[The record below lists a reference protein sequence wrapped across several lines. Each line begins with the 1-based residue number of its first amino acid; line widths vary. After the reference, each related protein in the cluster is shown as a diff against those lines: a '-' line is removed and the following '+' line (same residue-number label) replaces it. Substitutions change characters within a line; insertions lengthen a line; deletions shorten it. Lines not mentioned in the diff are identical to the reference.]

1 MFAHFTLVGI
11 ELLIH
16 FHGFS
21 IFLLFKAAKNNII
34 NKNTD
39 FLFFFFIIYA
49 RYLLS
54 TLPYDSGKQSV
65 DKHNKCMLMLYVCVG
80 RVRMDQKL
88 CVFLLRKVRMERIK
102 SNIDLYFFQF
112 PVGLP

>member
-21 IFLLFKAAKNNII
+21 VFLLFKAAKNNSI
-34 NKNTD
+34 NKNTET
-39 FLFFFFIIYA
+39 FFFFIIYA

-65 DKHNKCMLMLYVCVG
+65 DKHNKCMLMLILVCGKSKNGPEIVYV
-80 RVRMDQKL
+80 
-88 CVFLLRKVRMERIK
+88 FIK
-102 SNIDLYFFQF
+102 KGQN
-112 PVGLP
+112 GKN